1 MRLTGVLMDR
11 PTLFTARYLLTIT
24 APPIEDGALLVAD
37 GKIQAVGTRS
47 LLAAEHAGAVKV
59 DFGDAVLLP
68 SMVNAHTHLELT
80 DFPIWADKAG
90 VAPSGETFVDWIMH
104 LVRMRRGID
113 TDQLQDSLTR
123 GIEASLT
130 AGVGAVGDILT
141 SYDLAATYRH
151 SPLRGRVFCEVLGR
165 DPQAVADRLTSL
177 KTLLGAPPSP
187 MLTWGI
193 SPHAPYTLARETA
206 AQIAEFAAQNVLS
219 LAMHLAET
227 GEEVAFLEESS
238 GPISE
243 MLYTVAGW
251 QVTAGDGGQRPVD
264 WAKGTGCLSPGNLV
278 VHGVHVSEREVEL
291 LARLGCS
298 VALCPRSNSLFG
310 ETRAPL
316 AAYRSAGVNLA
327 LGTDSRAS
335 SPSLSIWGELAFAR
349 EWFAGILSP
358 AEWLE
363 IATSGGARALG
374 LEDRCGR
381 LEEQKLADFQV
392 VPVPDGARLASLE
405 EALCSQGD
413 WMSVQDLYLAGALVE
428 TTLR

>member
-1 MRLTGVLMDR
+1 MDR
-11 PTLFTARYLLTIT
+11 PTLFTARYLLPIT

-80 DFPIWADKAG
+80 DFSIWADKTG
-90 VAPSGETFVDWIMH
+90 IVPSGETFVDWILH
-104 LVRMRRGID
+104 LVRMRREID
-113 TDQLQDSLTR
+113 IDQLQRSLTR
-123 GIEASLT
+123 GVEASLA

-151 SPLRGRVFCEVLGR
+151 CPLRGRVFCEVLGR
-165 DPQAVADRLTSL
+165 DPQAVAARLASL
-177 KTLLGAPPSP
+177 KTLLAAPPSP

-193 SPHAPYTLARETA
+193 SPHAPYTLARVTA
-206 AQIAEFAAQNVLS
+206 VQIAEFAAQNALA

-227 GEEVAFLEESS
+227 DEEVAFLEESA
-238 GPISE
+238 GPIAE

-251 QVTAGDGGQRPVD
+251 QVTAGDGGQRPVA
-264 WAKGTGCLSPGNLV
+264 WANDSGCLSPGNLV
-278 VHGVHVSEREVEL
+278 VHGVHVNASEVEL

-310 ETRAPL
+310 EARAPL
-316 AAYRSAGVNLA
+316 AVYRSAGINLA

-335 SPSLSIWGELAFAR
+335 SSSLSIWGELAFAR

-363 IATSGGARALG
+363 IATLGGARALD
-374 LEDRCGR
+374 LENGCGS
-381 LEEQKLADFQV
+381 LEGQKQADFQV
-392 VPVPDGARLASLE
+392 VPVPDGAQLASLE

-413 WMSVQDLYLAGALVE
+413 WMSVQALYLSGAQVE